1 MHETGKPSKL
11 TLSEINNWRD
21 RLALRLGVSPERK
34 HEIYL
39 ELSKSTSLR
48 DPNYWLQL
56 LFAAGIATLGL
67 VLDSPA
73 VIIGAMLISPLM
85 GPILAG
91 GLSFAAGDFILGLRA
106 GFMLFLSCVTAIAFS
121 ILLVGW
127 LPFKEITGEIAAR
140 TQPTTLDLVVALF
153 SGAIGSIA
161 ICKETKGVVTSIPGV
176 AIAVALMPPLCV
188 MGYGFG
194 VAVSLDGAEGLRV
207 ARGGGLLF
215 LTNLVAITFMAMITF
230 LVLHIDTDVVREK
243 VREWRRGDQE
253 SVVARYL
260 LQRSRITP
268 RIRNIGGLP
277 GRLLMAVISISL
289 LLIPLSQSLGQLN
302 REITR
307 QQQENMVRRAATQI
321 WQKYFEKSPGG
332 EARSFLDS
340 ISVLDIDGTL
350 TLNLRVFDAQPYAE
364 TEKANYTQ
372 LVAERLGRPA
382 ERVKLQLV
390 EIPTAAALLAVKARE
405 ERRPAAPPTVAQLRT
420 TFQEGIGRAMQGV
433 RLPPSIEL
441 IEYRVTTG
449 ASDFWGVEISY
460 LGDHQIGTDAEA
472 LIAGELRTR
481 FAAPEMMVR
490 FEWVASSFGPLVFR
504 RNQGT
509 LPVNASSLLDQV
521 VLTLQKHAR
530 LRVEI
535 VAQSEPG
542 ERENMAAARIQVIG
556 EYLRERGGIAADRIT
571 TAIGAEAGQNAALRL
586 VKAVN

>member
-372 LVAERLGRPA
+372 QVAERLGRPA

-530 LRVEI
+530 LRVQI

-542 ERENMAAARIQVIG
+542 ERENMGAARIQVIG